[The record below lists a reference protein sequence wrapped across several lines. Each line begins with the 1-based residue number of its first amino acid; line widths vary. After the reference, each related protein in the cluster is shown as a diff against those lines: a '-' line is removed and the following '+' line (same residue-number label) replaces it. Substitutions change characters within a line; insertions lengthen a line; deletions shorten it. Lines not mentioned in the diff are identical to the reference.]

1 MAMRATSDLPHL
13 WQRVVVI
20 AVVLVALAVFLL
32 PVWLTLV
39 WASWHDSQI
48 FSFPPHF
55 FFGPYLSSN
64 LSQLNAAAQIW
75 RAFLNSVII
84 GIVTAFGAVLLCTC
98 AGYAFAKFTFRFKTS
113 IFYVLLGTAAIPTQ
127 ITAVPLFIIMD
138 RLGWINS
145 YQAVIIPAIAPALGL
160 FFMRSAIS
168 QVVPTEMLEAAR
180 LDGAGELRI
189 VRSMVLPVVLP
200 SAASLGILLFSL
212 SWSNLFWPL
221 VVLRTNSM
229 ATIPVALAGLIGT
242 YSQPYGQLMAGA
254 AIGTLFPMVMFV
266 LLRKYFVRGVVIS
279 TARARA

>member
-1 MAMRATSDLPHL
+1 MRATSDLPHV
-13 WQRVVVI
+13 WQRAIVIAIVVV
-20 AVVLVALAVFLL
+20 ALGCFLV

-55 FFGPYLSSN
+55 FFGPYLGSN

-75 RAFLNSVII
+75 RALLNSVVI
-84 GIVTAFGAVLLCTC
+84 GGLTAFGAVLLCTC
-98 AGYAFAKFTFRFKTS
+98 AGYAFAKFSFKFKTG
-113 IFYVLLGTAAIPTQ
+113 IFYVLLATAAIPSQ

-160 FFMRSAIS
+160 FYMRTAIS
-168 QVVPTEMLEAAR
+168 QVVSSEMLEAAR

-189 VRSMVLPVVLP
+189 VRSMVMPVVLP
-200 SAASLGILLFSL
+200 AAASLGILLFSL

-242 YSQPYGQLMAGA
+242 YDQPYGQLMAGA
-254 AIGTLFPMVMFV
+254 AIGVVVPMIFFFA
-266 LLRKYFVRGVVIS
+266 LRK
-279 TARARA
+279 